1 MLVLSRS
8 SKFHHSKEEKT
19 SYLKDSKPQ
28 QKEETKPSSIYSK
41 DKGKAEITSSRTR
54 DVKCFKCQGRGHYA
68 NECTNKKVM
77 ILLENGEYES
87 EEEKFGSDRSNN

>member
-1 MLVLSRS
+1 
-8 SKFHHSKEEKT
+8 KE
-19 SYLKDSKPQ
+19 DSKPG
-28 QKEETKPSSIYSK
+28 SIFSKDRDK
-41 DKGKAEITSSRTR
+41 DKGKAEATSSRSR

-87 EEEKFGSDRSNN
+87 EEEKSESDLDQSGEESEVEPVRG